1 MDSGS
6 ATVTAN
12 LSADY
17 VAKNGATHAE
27 QSHEY
32 EMIPIATYSTLPPGK
47 RLAAGYK
54 DGEVHITANTH
65 VTSPIDTH
73 STENGKGSQYEMIR
87 TYSNIGPSSHLYEV
101 PKLSKTDGTLP
112 EVRPNISQYAVP
124 RSRQN
129 TMTDQSLSLSTRNSK
144 RIPPQY
150 DMPHSR
156 NNTLTQGS
164 SSTSTV
170 HEVPQNLYSIPH
182 SRQNTLTQQSSVV
195 GDTSGKT
202 SHYDKLDEPSS
213 TSNIPATV
221 PRENEPEIT
230 VSKFE
235 GKTLN
240 TYAVPR
246 SSTIS
251 QTSYSPLVAID
262 LGVMSGDR
270 PILAP
275 TGENSSQIKS
285 SK

>member
-17 VAKNGATHAE
+17 GAKNGATRVE

-47 RLAAGYK
+47 RLAPGYK

-73 STENGKGSQYEMIR
+73 STENRKGSRYEMIR
-87 TYSNIGPSSHLYEV
+87 TYSNTGPSAHLYEV
-101 PKLSKTDGTLP
+101 PKLPKTDETLP
-112 EVRPNISQYAVP
+112 EVRSGILQYAIP

-129 TMTDQSLSLSTRNSK
+129 TMTQSLSLSTRDSES
-144 RIPPQY
+144 IPTQY
-150 DMPHSR
+150 DMPRSR
-156 NNTLTQGS
+156 NNTLMQGS
-164 SSTSTV
+164 SSSSTV
-170 HEVPQNLYSIPH
+170 NEVSQNLYSIPH
-182 SRQNTLTQQSSVV
+182 SRQNTLTQQSSFVE
-195 GDTSGKT
+195 DISGKT

-230 VSKFE
+230 ESKFE

-251 QTSYSPLVAID
+251 QKPYSPLVAVD
-262 LGVMSGDR
+262 LGVMDGDR

-275 TGENSSQIKS
+275 TGENSSQI
-285 SK
+285 

>member
-17 VAKNGATHAE
+17 GAKNGATRVE

-47 RLAAGYK
+47 RQAPGYK

-65 VTSPIDTH
+65 VTSPMDTH
-73 STENGKGSQYEMIR
+73 PTENGKGSRYEMIR
-87 TYSNIGPSSHLYEV
+87 TYSNTGPGAHLYEV
-101 PKLSKTDGTLP
+101 PKLPKTDETLP
-112 EVRPNISQYAVP
+112 EVRSGILQYAIP

-129 TMTDQSLSLSTRNSK
+129 TMTRSLSLSTRNSK
-144 RIPPQY
+144 SIPPQY
-150 DMPHSR
+150 DMPRSR
-156 NNTLTQGS
+156 NNTLMQGPS
-164 SSTSTV
+164 SFSTV
-170 HEVPQNLYSIPH
+170 TEVPQNLYSIPH
-182 SRQNTLTQQSSVV
+182 SRQNTSTQQSSAVEE
-195 GDTSGKT
+195 TSGKT

-213 TSNIPATV
+213 KSNIPATV
-221 PRENEPEIT
+221 PRENEPET
-230 VSKFE
+230 T
-235 GKTLN
+235 GQTLN

-251 QTSYSPLVAID
+251 QEPYSPLVAID
-262 LGVMSGDR
+262 LGVMGGDR

-275 TGENSSQIKS
+275 TGEKSSQIKS